1 MVRRLSL
8 AFLYESFPIIIL
20 SDPCFNT
27 FDTSDF
33 ELAYSCNESPLPHYS
48 YDDSPLPRY
57 SYDESPLPPY
67 SYCESPLPPLTV
79 SEQLWCCYCHTF
91 AFHLQLKLKMRSVIK
106 ATTTSHSMTF
116 GTAMMTKLKRYVRR
130 HSSANTCQC
139 RADCRT
145 FALVFNYIT
154 DFRKVFLCICVRI
167 STLFVIDNYMIALY
181 T

>member
-1 MVRRLSL
+1 MVRPLSL

-20 SDPCFNT
+20 NDLCFNT

-33 ELAYSCNESPLPHYS
+33 ELAYSC
-48 YDDSPLPRY
+48 
-57 SYDESPLPPY
+57 DESPLPPY
-67 SYCESPLPPLTV
+67 SYGEYPLPPLTV
-79 SEQLWCCYCHTF
+79 SEQLSCCYFHTF

-145 FALVFNYIT
+145 FALVFNYIA